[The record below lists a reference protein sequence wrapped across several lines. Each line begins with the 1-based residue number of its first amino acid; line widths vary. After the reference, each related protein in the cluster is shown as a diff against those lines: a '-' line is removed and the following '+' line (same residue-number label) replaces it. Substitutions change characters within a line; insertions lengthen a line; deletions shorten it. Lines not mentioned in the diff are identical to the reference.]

1 MLGVAWDRASRAE
14 VELLVGWLR
23 SAANPQ
29 RRRRDAASAPAGSVN
44 LRTGKASLGAGYAPS
59 TINHALTVLS
69 SFYDFHLHF
78 GRGPLVNPVP
88 ADVQRRR
95 LLAHRSPIDPT
106 PQYRRAPLR
115 QKTTERVVR
124 SIPDEYV
131 GRVGRADGQQPGP
144 GAAGVLRVQRRPRS
158 RVAWDARR
166 ARRLGQPAHHA

>member
-131 GRVGRADGQQPGP
+131 GRVGRGQL
-144 GAAGVLRVQRRPRS
+144 GVV
-158 RVAWDARR
+158 
-166 ARRLGQPAHHA
+166 GI